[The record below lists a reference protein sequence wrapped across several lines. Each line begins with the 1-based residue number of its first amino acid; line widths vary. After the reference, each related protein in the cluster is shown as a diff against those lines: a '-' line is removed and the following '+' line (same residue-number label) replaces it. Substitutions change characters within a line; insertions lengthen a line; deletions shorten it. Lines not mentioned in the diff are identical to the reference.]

1 MPFEIGAKYLPLGI
15 GAYMAIIDHIK
26 AAVLDLDGTLV
37 DSVGIWADL
46 WSEGFNKEG
55 INLTNEQAR
64 YYIGIP
70 LKSIIKN
77 VLGKEDKNLEK
88 KLREAQKEILWKKAE
103 TLRAFPDAV
112 SMLEKLK
119 SRNIKLLVASSA
131 KEDWIKFAITKCSL
145 DKYIH
150 TYISGEK
157 VKRPKPAPDIFVEAF
172 KLAGVEPKEG
182 VVIGDRET
190 DTEPGM
196 LIGALTILVDRDGIY
211 KGRDVKADIVVKNL
225 DEAYTILTK

>member
-1 MPFEIGAKYLPLGI
+1 
-15 GAYMAIIDHIK
+15 MAIIDHIK

-37 DSVGIWADL
+37 DSVEILADV
-46 WSEGFNKEG
+46 WSEGLNNEG
-55 INLTNEQAR
+55 INVTKEQIKH
-64 YYIGIP
+64 YIGIP
-70 LKSIIKN
+70 LGSIIKN
-77 VLGKEDKNLEK
+77 VLGKEDKNLEN
-88 KLREAQKEILWKKAE
+88 KLREAQREILFKKAE

-112 SMLEKLK
+112 SMLEKLN

-131 KEDWIKFAITKCSL
+131 KEAWIKFAITKCSL
-145 DKYIH
+145 DKYIY

-157 VKRPKPAPDIFVEAF
+157 VRNPKPAPDILVEAF
-172 KLAGVEPKEG
+172 KLAGVEPREG

-211 KGRDVKADIVVKNL
+211 KDRDVKADIVVKNL